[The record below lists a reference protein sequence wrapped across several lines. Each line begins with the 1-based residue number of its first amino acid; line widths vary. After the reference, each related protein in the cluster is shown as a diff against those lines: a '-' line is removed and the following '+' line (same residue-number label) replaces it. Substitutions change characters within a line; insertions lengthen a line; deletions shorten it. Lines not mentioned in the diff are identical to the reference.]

1 MFEFE
6 VLHRSGRSRVARFH
20 TPHGTITTPM
30 FMPVGT
36 QGSVKGIS
44 PLELKEI
51 GSQMILANTY
61 HLMLRP
67 GEALVQQH
75 GGLQGFT
82 AYAGPFLTDSGGY
95 QVMSLGQMRKISE
108 AGVIFKSHIDGSKVE
123 LSPEK
128 AIQVQ
133 EALGADV
140 IMAFDECP
148 PHPTT
153 PEYLTNSLERT
164 LRWLERCVR
173 AKTRADQ
180 ALFAI
185 VQGGID
191 PVLRRR
197 SLEGTLPFA
206 TPGFAIGGLAV
217 GESKLEMYPA
227 VDFTVQHLP
236 ENKPRYLMGV
246 GHPDDLVIAVGL
258 GVDMFDCVDP
268 TRIGRHGQVHTDTG
282 RLNMNNAKHRA
293 SMEPL
298 SRDCDCYACT
308 HYTRA
313 YLAHLYRAGEMLAQ
327 RMFSLHNLRYLHR
340 LMERAR
346 SAIAQNCYLEWATD
360 WGMTFYNGQLPEG
373 FAAALELF

>member
-1 MFEFE
+1 VFEFE

-20 TPHGTITTPM
+20 TPHGSVTTPM

-44 PLELKEI
+44 PLELSQI

-148 PHPTT
+148 PNT
-153 PEYLTNSLERT
+153 
-164 LRWLERCVR
+164 
-173 AKTRADQ
+173 
-180 ALFAI
+180 
-185 VQGGID
+185 
-191 PVLRRR
+191 
-197 SLEGTLPFA
+197 
-206 TPGFAIGGLAV
+206 
-217 GESKLEMYPA
+217 
-227 VDFTVQHLP
+227 
-236 ENKPRYLMGV
+236 
-246 GHPDDLVIAVGL
+246 
-258 GVDMFDCVDP
+258 
-268 TRIGRHGQVHTDTG
+268 
-282 RLNMNNAKHRA
+282 
-293 SMEPL
+293 
-298 SRDCDCYACT
+298 
-308 HYTRA
+308 
-313 YLAHLYRAGEMLAQ
+313 
-327 RMFSLHNLRYLHR
+327 
-340 LMERAR
+340 
-346 SAIAQNCYLEWATD
+346 
-360 WGMTFYNGQLPEG
+360 
-373 FAAALELF
+373 